1 MVDKKDERST
11 VDEFVLEKIDTVPE
25 IEALLLI
32 WNKRPKV
39 WSVSEMASAL
49 YISRWC
55 QPQQALVGC
64 RKQSICIRKTSGIEN
79 RVELGKPHSVKPGI
93 GR

>member
-49 YISRWC
+49 YIS
-55 QPQQALVGC
+55 PEGTQAVLRGLKC
-64 RKQSICIRKTSGIEN
+64 GWPRPAQF
-79 RVELGKPHSVKPGI
+79 LPWLPGP
-93 GR
+93 G